1 MDSIDYYERYGDVYY
16 ENTVN
21 LSMEEILDQF
31 LALLPE
37 NAEVLDMGCGSGRD
51 SIYMEDNGCF
61 VTLMDGSERMCR
73 LAEIHTGKEVLHMTF
88 EEMDFEEVFDG
99 IWGCASL
106 LHVEEKDMDRIMGKV
121 MKALKPGGI
130 LYLSFRYGETQ
141 GFLGQ
146 RYFHDYTQESAYE
159 MLQRQKGLC
168 PLQLWTTKDV
178 RGGRKKNQEWVNI
191 LARKVDE
198 KH

>member
-1 MDSIDYYERYGDVYY
+1 MDSIDYYERYADVYY
-16 ENTVN
+16 ENTVS
-21 LSMEEILDQF
+21 LSMEEILDEF

-51 SIYMEDNGCF
+51 SIYMEDNGCY
-61 VTLMDGSERMCR
+61 VTLMDGSERMCK

-88 EEMDFEEVFDG
+88 EEMDFDEVFDG

-121 MKALKPGGI
+121 IQALKPGGV
-130 LYLSFRYGETQ
+130 LYLSFRHGDTE

-146 RYFHDYTQESAYE
+146 RFFHDYTQESAYE
-159 MLQRQKGLC
+159 MIQRQKGLR

-178 RGGRKKNQEWVNI
+178 RGDHKKNQEWVNI
-191 LARKVDE
+191 LARKMDE